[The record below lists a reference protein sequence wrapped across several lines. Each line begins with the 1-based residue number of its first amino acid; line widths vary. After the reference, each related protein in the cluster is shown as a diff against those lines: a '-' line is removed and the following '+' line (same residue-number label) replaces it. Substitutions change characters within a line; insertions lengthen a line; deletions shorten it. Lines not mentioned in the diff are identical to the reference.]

1 MRMDDIVDA
10 LCTENSIVT
19 GRRRK
24 HLLESFYP
32 IHTAGDAMLEE
43 NVLLSIPTEEDLPDC
58 DEKPVDNEL
67 QLLAP
72 MLLRGILSYIWD
84 DRLDWFFGINLGVY
98 PVIDQPAIGPD
109 AFLSLGVERVRENNK
124 LRLSYLVYREG
135 VMPQWVLEV
144 VSKKPGGEYD
154 EKFRQYAELGVLYY
168 TIYNPSHYRRDK
180 HEAFE
185 VYRLEQ
191 GRYVRQLGNPVWMPE
206 IGLGIGHEQGVQDRN
221 RRDWL
226 YWYDEQGSRYPVPEN
241 ALKEEKLLREREQ
254 LMRIQAEERL
264 AEAVR
269 SRLETELVLETVAR
283 SQVETAA
290 QLERERGRFLEIAEQ
305 LQQERGL
312 REVLEEQLEQER
324 IQREI
329 EVGAEQALRLEAEF
343 ALTQEKLTIALNLL
357 KQGIEI
363 ETIAQATGLTIAQ
376 LKKL

>member
-1 MRMDDIVDA
+1 
-10 LCTENSIVT
+10 
-19 GRRRK
+19 
-24 HLLESFYP
+24 
-32 IHTAGDAMLEE
+32 MLEE
-43 NVLLSIPTEEDLPDC
+43 NMLLSLPAEEDLPDC

-109 AFLSLGVERVRENNK
+109 AFLSLGVERVRANNK

-144 VSKKPGGEYD
+144 VSKQPGGEYD

-168 TIYNPSHYRRDK
+168 TIYNPSHYRRDR

-185 VYRLEQ
+185 VYRLEKGQ
-191 GRYVRQLGNPVWMPE
+191 YVRQFGNPVWMPE
-206 IGLGIGHEQGVQDRN
+206 IGLGIGHEVGSQDRN

-254 LMRIQAEERL
+254 LMRRQAEERL
-264 AEAVR
+264 AEEVR
-269 SRLETELVLETVAR
+269 SRLEAELALERFAR
-283 SQVETAA
+283 SQVKVAS

-312 REVLEEQLEQER
+312 REVLEAQLEQER
-324 IQREI
+324 FQREV
-329 EVGAEQALRLEAEF
+329 EVRSRLEAELALETEARSREAEQALRLEAEL
-343 ALTQEKLTIALNLL
+343 ALAKEKRTIALNLL
-357 KQGIEI
+357 QENIPLK
-363 ETIAQATGLTIAQ
+363 TIARTTGLTIAQ
-376 LKKL
+376 LEEIKGKN